1 METKWVVKAFA
12 LAVLLPIVILAFAA
26 APAEAK
32 SSDNGNCQG
41 QDYTKNCRPDSMVVD
56 TVRIDTTIYLYQV
69 PLTEA
74 QLAMLG
80 EIIPVNLLADNHIQ
94 YLKFD
99 GTE

>member
-1 METKWVVKAFA
+1 MGTKWVVKAFA

-69 PLTEA
+69 PLTE
-74 QLAMLG
+74 LNWRCW
-80 EIIPVNLLADNHIQ
+80 V
-94 YLKFD
+94 K
-99 GTE
+99 